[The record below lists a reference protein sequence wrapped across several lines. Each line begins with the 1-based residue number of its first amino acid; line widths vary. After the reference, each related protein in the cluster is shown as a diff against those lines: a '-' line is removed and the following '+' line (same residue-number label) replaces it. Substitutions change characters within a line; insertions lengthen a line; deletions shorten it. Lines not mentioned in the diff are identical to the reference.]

1 MAECIIAVDQSTDD
15 AVQGPMRLADAW
27 CCLDCEVLFTGLCQ
41 NSRHEGE
48 ASHVNRSGP
57 DLYGGHYADQLG
69 KSALMGAPALRE

>member
-1 MAECIIAVDQSTDD
+1 MMLKHCRISSAK
-15 AVQGPMRLADAW
+15 GRGRLDERQRSQ
-27 CCLDCEVLFTGLCQ
+27 DRLCQ

-69 KSALMGAPALRE
+69 KSVLMGAPALRE